1 MYQSISCPVGKV
13 VSWLRDWR
21 KWKERVKG
29 RGSGRHF
36 LFVSLW
42 AWWEEQI
49 WTPPAVTS
57 LIWDCLKGNGHYAFR
72 KGSLSPAVA
81 CCMCLCL
88 SETVYS
94 SFPISWI
101 SYVESFF
108 ATKRASPASQWFS
121 LKKKIHMFQKTSQL
135 LWLLHINIVLCFRNL
150 MSVFLSS
157 SWVEQQCWVLASG
170 PWWRRATTWVCW
182 LPALLQSQRT
192 PWSWLVAWW
201 WWQASWAAALSS
213 GSRKAVCPWWGGG
226 PCLFFFFFLE
236 RFKVS
241 Y

>member
-1 MYQSISCPVGKV
+1 MCIKAFPALLGKCCLDCVIDGNGKRGWRGEGLGGISYLW
-13 VSWLRDWR
+13 VSGPDGRNRSGHHPRSRLLSGIV
-21 KWKERVKG
+21 WKEVAITPSERA
-29 RGSGRHF
+29 
-36 LFVSLW
+36 LSL
-42 AWWEEQI
+42 Q
-49 WTPPAVTS
+49 
-57 LIWDCLKGNGHYAFR
+57 LLR
-72 KGSLSPAVA
+72 VA
-81 CCMCLCL
+81 CVYASPWSCL

-121 LKKKIHMFQKTSQL
+121 LKKIIHMFQKTSQL
-135 LWLLHINIVLCFRNL
+135 LWLLQINIVLCFRNL

-157 SWVEQQCWVLASG
+157 RWVEQQCWVLASG

-182 LPALLQSQRT
+182 LPALLQSRRT
-192 PWSWLVAWW
+192 PWSWPVAWW

-226 PCLFFFFFLE
+226 PCLLFL
-236 RFKVS
+236 VS